1 MKGNTARRR
10 NVFVIGLDDEHRRD
24 LETIPDRDR
33 FRFHGLL
40 EREEVRVERDVDR
53 MIEKAEAALRAF
65 DGPVD
70 AIIGHWDFP
79 VTAVASILC
88 KTFELPSPSLEA
100 VLRCA
105 HKYWGR
111 LEQQRSLPEHTP
123 PFCAV
128 DPFSDDP
135 FSDVDIDFPFWLKP
149 VCGYSSTLGFRINN
163 EQDFERAIEI
173 ARREIRRFGEPFNRV
188 LDRVDTSGLG
198 GVGGNHML
206 AEAMLQGVE
215 LAPEGSIRNGNFS
228 IHGVIDMVRAPNHK
242 SFKDYRYPSIHPLRV
257 QERAGEAV
265 ERFVRAIGYDNGCFN
280 VEFFWNQDTDELHL
294 IEFNPR
300 ISQSHSGMMAMVD
313 GMSNHEVAIHVA
325 LGDKPAFEHGGGPY
339 DMGAKF
345 LYRRFDPGDAVCV
358 SSPGKADLERLRKSQ
373 PDTRVSI
380 KVEKGTRLD
389 ETVDQDAYSWVLAE
403 LIIGGDD
410 VSDLNAKF
418 EEAKRLL
425 PFGFEPI
432 TSDRSHP
439 DGEEEKK

>member
-1 MKGNTARRR
+1 
-10 NVFVIGLDDEHRRD
+10 
-24 LETIPDRDR
+24 
-33 FRFHGLL
+33 
-40 EREEVRVERDVDR
+40 
-53 MIEKAEAALRAF
+53 
-65 DGPVD
+65 
-70 AIIGHWDFP
+70 
-79 VTAVASILC
+79 
-88 KTFELPSPSLEA
+88 
-100 VLRCA
+100 
-105 HKYWGR
+105 
-111 LEQQRSLPEHTP
+111 
-123 PFCAV
+123 
-128 DPFSDDP
+128 
-135 FSDVDIDFPFWLKP
+135 
-149 VCGYSSTLGFRINN
+149 
-163 EQDFERAIEI
+163 
-173 ARREIRRFGEPFNRV
+173 
-188 LDRVDTSGLG
+188 
-198 GVGGNHML
+198 
-206 AEAMLQGVE
+206 
-215 LAPEGSIRNGNFS
+215 
-228 IHGVIDMVRAPNHK
+228 
-242 SFKDYRYPSIHPLRV
+242 
-257 QERAGEAV
+257 
-265 ERFVRAIGYDNGCFN
+265 AIGYDNGCFN

-339 DMGAKF
+339 DMAAKF

-425 PFGFEPI
+425 PFRFEPI

-439 DGEEEKK
+439 DGEEVQK